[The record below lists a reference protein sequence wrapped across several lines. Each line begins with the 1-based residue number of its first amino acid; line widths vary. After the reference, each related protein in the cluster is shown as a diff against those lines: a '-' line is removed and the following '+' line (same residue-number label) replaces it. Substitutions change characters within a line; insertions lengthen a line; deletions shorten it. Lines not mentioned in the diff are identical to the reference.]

1 MPNGVPV
8 ATVALNAAQNAGILA
23 AQIISSGDLLMM
35 KKVIAYKDSLREKV
49 MIAAEEMELN
59 AKKDDKVK
67 TNKKP
72 AAKKKKK

>member
-35 KKVIAYKDSLREKV
+35 KKVISFKDGLREKV
-49 MIAAEEMELN
+49 MEAADEMEFN
-59 AKKDDKVK
+59 AKKEDKSK
-67 TNKKP
+67 TSKK
-72 AAKKKKK
+72 AAVKKKKK